1 MLAVPLL
8 VVPLL
13 CLGADETAVQLF
25 RDAQKAEKEGQTVR
39 AYLLYSQAAV
49 KDPTNLLY
57 WTKAQ
62 ALRPIASMAQ
72 PEIGAAMGSGSSE
85 ESASETSKAAIDPD
99 IVGTVSEWDI
109 LDAKRRPL
117 PPRDLKAAPG
127 NKDFKLR
134 GDSKSLFEQVGAAF
148 NLLVVFDSSY
158 KPDENIRFEVTGMD
172 YRETLRA
179 LEDATNSFVVP
190 AGDRLILVAND
201 TPQKRKELE
210 PATAVVIPIPE
221 PVSVQ
226 EVQELGT
233 GVRGTLDIQHLMV
246 DTAHRLVLIRDAA
259 WKVRAAE
266 MLFHDL
272 MQPQAQVAIDIDIVS
287 MDISK
292 SSTWGLGL
300 PTQTSVLSFGS
311 LFGKLPANVIGSSI
325 PAGFASFLTFG
336 GGASFI
342 GLGLT
347 TAATLFAT
355 TSQSYSTTVLKSEVV
370 TSNNV
375 AVSFHVGDKYPIV
388 TGNYSGSVLAAGS
401 YTPPPQVSFEDLGLV
416 LKMTPQVHGMDEMTL
431 DVSAEF
437 KLLGATGLNGIPI
450 IENRKFESKVRLV
463 NGEWAV
469 LAGLV
474 STSETK
480 AFSGLPGVM
489 SIPFLRQNTPSSDH
503 SETMII
509 LKPHLLRLPATEAVM
524 HTAWIGS
531 ETRSR
536 DF

>member
-1 MLAVPLL
+1 MRLAVLAVPLI
-8 VVPLL
+8 
-13 CLGADETAVQLF
+13 CLGAEETAVQLF

-57 WTKAQ
+57 WTRAQ
-62 ALRPIASMAQ
+62 ALRPIATMAQ
-72 PEIGAAMGSGSSE
+72 PEIGAAMGSGSDE
-85 ESASETSKAAIDPD
+85 KPASEASKDAIDPS
-99 IVGTVSEWDI
+99 IVGTISEWDI
-109 LDAKRRPL
+109 IEAKKHPL
-117 PPRDLKAAPG
+117 PPRELKAAAG

-158 KPDENIRFEVTGMD
+158 QPADNIRFEVTGMD
-172 YRETLRA
+172 YRESLRA
-179 LEDATNSFVVP
+179 LEAATNSFVVP
-190 AGDRLILVAND
+190 AADRLILVAND
-201 TPQKRKELE
+201 SPQKRKELE
-210 PATAVVIPIPE
+210 ATTAIVIPIPE
-221 PVSVQ
+221 PVNLQ

-233 GVRGTLDIQHLMV
+233 GVRGTLDIQRLMV
-246 DTAHRLVLIRDAA
+246 DTAHRLVLIRDVA

-272 MQPQAQVAIDIDIVS
+272 MQPQAQVAIDIDVVS

-300 PTQTSVLSFGS
+300 PTQTSLLSFGS
-311 LFGKLPANVIGSSI
+311 IFSKLPANVIGSGI

-347 TAATLFAT
+347 TAATLFAST
-355 TSQSYSTTVLKSEVV
+355 TQSYSTTVLKSEVV
-370 TSNNV
+370 TADGV
-375 AVSFHVGDKYPIV
+375 AATFHVGDKYPIV
-388 TGNYSGSVLAAGS
+388 TGNYSGSALTSGS
-401 YTPPPQVSFEDLGLV
+401 YTPPPQVSFEDLGLM
-416 LKMTPQVHGMDEMTL
+416 LKIKPQVHGMDEMTL

-450 IENRKFESKVRLV
+450 IENRKFESKLRLM

-474 STSETK
+474 STSETE

-489 SIPFLRQNTPSSDH
+489 SIPFLRKNTPSHDH

-509 LKPHLLRLPATEAVM
+509 LKPHLLRLPPTEAVM
-524 HTAWIGS
+524 HTAWIGT
-531 ETRSR
+531 ETRAR

>member
-1 MLAVPLL
+1 MRLAVLAVPLL
-8 VVPLL
+8 
-13 CLGADETAVQLF
+13 CMGAEETAVQLF
-25 RDAQKAEKEGQTVR
+25 REAQKAEKEGQTVR

-62 ALRPIASMAQ
+62 ALRPLATMAH
-72 PEIGAAMGSGSSE
+72 PEIGAAMGSKSDE
-85 ESASETSKAAIDPD
+85 EPTPEANKAAIDPTLE
-99 IVGTVSEWDI
+99 GTISEWDV
-109 LDAKRRPL
+109 LEAKRHPL
-117 PPRDLKAAPG
+117 PPPELKATPG
-127 NKDFKLR
+127 TKDFNLK
-134 GDSKSLFEQVGAAF
+134 GDSKSLFEQVAGAF
-148 NLLVVFDSSY
+148 KLLVVFDSSY
-158 KPDENIRFEVTGMD
+158 KPVENVRFDVTDMD
-172 YRETLRA
+172 YRESLRA
-179 LEDATNSFVVP
+179 LEDATDSFVVTV
-190 AGDRLILVAND
+190 ADRLILVAND

-210 PATAVVIPIPE
+210 STVAVVIPIPE
-221 PVSVQ
+221 PVNVQ

-233 GVRGTLDIQHLMV
+233 GVRGTLDIQHLMI
-246 DTAHRLVLIRDAA
+246 DTQHRLVLIRDVA

-287 MDISK
+287 MDMSK
-292 SSTWGLGL
+292 SSKWGLGL
-300 PTQTSVLSFGS
+300 PTEAPLLSFGS
-311 LFGKLPANVIGSSI
+311 LFGKLSSNVIGSKI

-347 TAATLFAT
+347 TAATLFASM
-355 TSQSYSTTVLKSEVV
+355 TSAYSTTVLKSEVV
-370 TSNNV
+370 TADGV
-375 AVSFHVGDKYPIV
+375 AASFHVGDKYPII
-388 TGNYSGSVLAAGS
+388 TGSYAGSVLTSGS
-401 YTPPPQVSFEDLGLV
+401 YTPPPQVSFEDLGLL
-416 LKMTPQVHGMDEMTL
+416 LKIKPAVHGMDEMTL

-450 IENRKFESKVRLV
+450 IENRKFESKVRLM

-474 STSETK
+474 SSSETK

-489 SIPFLRQNTPSSDH
+489 SIPFLRQNTPSSDR

-509 LKPHLLRLPATEAVM
+509 LKPHLLRLPPTEAVM

-531 ETRSR
+531 ETRAR